1 MFTNISLAKT
11 SHMAEPS
18 IRVDGTKSYRAKGMA
33 TGDHEQESR
42 DQSNTGH
49 IDQFYLERKSS
60 LKMVN
65 Y

>member
-1 MFTNISLAKT
+1 
-11 SHMAEPS
+11 MAEPS